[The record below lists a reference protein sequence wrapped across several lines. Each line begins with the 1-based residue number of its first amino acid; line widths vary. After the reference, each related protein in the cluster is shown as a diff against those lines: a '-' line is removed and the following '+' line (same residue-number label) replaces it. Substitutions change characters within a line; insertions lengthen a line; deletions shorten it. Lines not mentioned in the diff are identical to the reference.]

1 MQITA
6 KRVEEQNLTCL
17 MITHRMEDALK
28 YGDRLI
34 LLRKG
39 EIVKDLS
46 AEEKAQLSLP
56 ELLLFFEDDL

>member
-1 MQITA
+1 
-6 KRVEEQNLTCL
+6 
-17 MITHRMEDALK
+17 MEDALK

-46 AEEKAQLSLP
+46 ADEKARLSLP